1 MNTVFCIPSLG
12 RPEGVR
18 ENSIKTLHNLEV
30 PKENIYVFV
39 ADEQEKRDYATSLG
53 DEYNLVVGE
62 LGIGKQRAFINDYFT
77 EGTRIVSLDDDVTL
91 LRKEENKTVPL
102 TEPLLPLVTK
112 IFDLADSLGCRW
124 WGIPDYTNGMFLR
137 HQIVHGMR
145 NCAGSFFG
153 EYSKDPDV
161 QCLRPHGEDIEKQ
174 IKHYLKYGGILRVDD
189 IAAKQSRFVSGGV
202 NQHLGGKESR
212 LKELE
217 RNAQELADLYP
228 EVFVM
233 KENYNLLKGV
243 HKIKNKTL
251 GRYSSLL
258 S

>member
-1 MNTVFCIPSLG
+1 MKTVFCIPSLG
-12 RPEGVR
+12 RPSGVK
-18 ENSIKTLHNLEV
+18 ENTIKTLHSLGV
-30 PKENIYVFV
+30 PEKDTYVFV
-39 ADEQEKRDYATSLG
+39 ADEQEKEDYASTLG
-53 DEYNLVVGE
+53 DNYNLVVGQ
-62 LGIGKQRAFINDYFT
+62 LGIGRQRAFINNYFE
-77 EGTRIVSLDDDVTL
+77 EGTRIVSLDDDVSL
-91 LRKEENKTVPL
+91 LRKEENKAVPL

-124 WGIPDYTNGMFLR
+124 WGIPDYANGMFLR
-137 HQIVHGMR
+137 HQIVYGMR

-189 IAAKQSRFVSGGV
+189 IAVKQSRFVSGGV

-212 LKELE
+212 LLELE
-217 RNAQELADLYP
+217 KNALELADLYP
-228 EVFVM
+228 DVFVM

-251 GRYSSLL
+251 SRHPSVL